1 MSENPY
7 ASPEPTSKATESKK
21 TPRHTLRKL
30 LLVCGIIVL
39 LYALMIPFTR
49 DVRPTAR
56 RVYCRNNLKQIALAL
71 HNYHDAYGSLPPAS
85 TIDANGKP
93 LHSWRT
99 LILPYL
105 EQQAL
110 YNTIDLSEPWN
121 HPTNSQAFKTQ
132 LPIYRCPASELP
144 PSYTSY
150 LASVGE
156 NSCFL
161 PTNPRPLSEITDGTS
176 NTLLV
181 VEFPNEYAV
190 HWMSPLDADE
200 DMIVGFASLGT
211 LAHPGGTQVA
221 LADGSVRYVSLW
233 AVVILS

>member
-1 MSENPY
+1 M
-7 ASPEPTSKATESKK
+7 
-21 TPRHTLRKL
+21 
-30 LLVCGIIVL
+30 CI
-39 LYALMIPFTR
+39 R
-49 DVRPTAR
+49 DS
-56 RVYCRNNLKQIALAL
+56 
-71 HNYHDAYGSLPPAS
+71 NYHDTYGSLPPAY

-105 EQQAL
+105 EHQAL
-110 YNTIDLSEPWN
+110 YNTIDLSKPWN
-121 HPTNSQAFKTQ
+121 HPANSQAFKAQ

-161 PTNPRPLSEITDGTS
+161 PTNPRPFSEITDGTS

-211 LAHPGGTQVA
+211 LAHPAGTQVA
-221 LADGSVRYVSLW
+221 LADGSVRYVSLNI
-233 AVVILS
+233 APETLRALVTAHGGETVGEF